1 MSTMPP
7 NSSYEADPKLE
18 RVYLEREQNRFAARA
33 LLVLVILNGTAALVM
48 LAILASAPESSM
60 DPKFG
65 AAMLF
70 FAGGAIAALLSA
82 FLAYINRTVRI
93 EAPERRSL
101 QTILRLL
108 GILAV
113 IGAGAAFLTG
123 MNMVSDAASER
134 SSSHPKGPKEKI
146 APPKQDSA
154 PPANAPSSDAPSS
167 DAPSSDAPSNGAPSS
182 DTPRN
187 NAPSNNAPS
196 NHAPLDNETRAD
208 AN

>member
-1 MSTMPP
+1 MMTTMPP
-7 NSSYEADPKLE
+7 NSSYDADPRLE
-18 RVYLEREQNRFAARA
+18 RIYIEREQNRFAARA

-48 LAILASAPESSM
+48 LAILARAPESSM

-93 EAPERRSL
+93 EKPELRTL
-101 QTILRLL
+101 QSVLRLL

-113 IGAGAAFLTG
+113 IGSGAAFLTG

-134 SSSHPKGPKEKI
+134 TSSHPKGPKEKS
-146 APPKQDSA
+146 APKQDNA
-154 PPANAPSSDAPSS
+154 PANAPSSSAPS
-167 DAPSSDAPSNGAPSS
+167 DGAPSNNAPGSG
-182 DTPRN
+182 
-187 NAPSNNAPS
+187 APSNNAPS
-196 NHAPLDNETRAD
+196 NREPLQNETRAE